1 MVLCRHLCVIYRSI
15 LCWEWQR
22 EAWSAGVWTRQT
34 TQHSYGSFWP
44 FFPTWTPLSHLSGT
58 PGLTAGMAS
67 GWCTL
72 DGICSQVSEF
82 REVGAV
88 SVVHLTMLGSV
99 RAWSHQWILKVYSVE
114 SFCSYN

>member
-1 MVLCRHLCVIYRSI
+1 MLGVAERGLV
-15 LCWEWQR
+15 CWGMDKTDNPALLR
-22 EAWSAGVWTRQT
+22 L
-34 TQHSYGSFWP
+34 SFWP
-44 FFPTWTPLSHLSGT
+44 LFPTWTPLSHLSGT
-58 PGLTAGMAS
+58 PGLTAAMAS

-72 DGICSQVSEF
+72 DGICSSQVSEF